1 MRECLTQS
9 IDVPTSTRC
18 DFIEVTRQL
27 QALVKEAGI
36 ESGTVIAYVPHT
48 TAGITIQENADPD
61 VVHDVLW
68 KLEQLIP
75 KHESAYRHAEGNTD
89 SHIKASMMGSSVTV
103 FVVDGR
109 LVLGT
114 WQGVY
119 FTEFDGP
126 RSRTLIVKVI
136 PD

>member
-1 MRECLTQS
+1 MSTPSPQTLTV
-9 IDVPTSTRC
+9 DTSKRC
-18 DFIEVTRQL
+18 QFVDVTRRVQD
-27 QALVKEAGI
+27 VVGRAGVT
-36 ESGTVIAYVPHT
+36 SGSVICYVPHT
-48 TAGITIQENADPD
+48 TAGITIHENADPD

-103 FVVDGR
+103 FVLDGQ
-109 LVLGT
+109 LAIGT

-126 RSRTLIVKVI
+126 RSRKLIVKVI